1 MSIGIWQILLILVI
15 VLIFFGAGKI
25 PQVMGDLAKGLKS
38 FRDGMDD
45 DKGTKS
51 VKKKNDGPVK
61 KD

>member
-38 FRDGMDD
+38 FRDGMDG
-45 DKGTKS
+45 DKDTKS
-51 VKKKNDGPVK
+51 VKKKNDGPVQ